1 MDNTNQP
8 SFFQVAFTHFVP
20 CFFLGAISLF
30 LLKDLV
36 PRFSLHL
43 LLNDRLDSADYIV
56 GLLNGFFVA
65 GLLALFHWQHN
76 SRASTMPWRTNVH
89 QGLRVLAYRMTIG
102 FLAGSFDIL
111 FGLQSEGILVLTV
124 LVLFILVGHVRLFLR
139 HVVQV
144 LRPGSNATWR
154 DVSELARIYLTM
166 LAGFTLV
173 NASLEVTHLMLGSV
187 EAFGFGHQDGE
198 LFLNALYYTVT
209 CMTTL
214 GFGDIVPIT
223 WDGKL
228 LLIFQSLAGYVMFGL
243 MIGIITRGVSGPSDT
258 GGA

>member
-1 MDNTNQP
+1 MENTNQP
-8 SFFQVAFTHFVP
+8 TFREVAFTHFVP

-36 PRFSLHL
+36 PHFSLHL
-43 LLNDRLDSADYIV
+43 LIDDKLDRTDYTV
-56 GLLNGFFVA
+56 GLLNGLFVA

-76 SRASTMPWRTNVH
+76 HRANTMPWRTNVH
-89 QGLRVLAYRMTIG
+89 QGVRVLLYRILIG

-111 FGLQSEGILVLTV
+111 FGLQSEGILVLTG
-124 LVLFILVGHVRLFLR
+124 LVLFILAGHVRLFLR
-139 HVVQV
+139 HVVRI
-144 LRPGSNATWR
+144 LRPGNSATWR
-154 DVSELARIYLTM
+154 DVMELARIYLTM

-187 EAFGFGHQDGE
+187 EPFGFGHQDGE

-243 MIGIITRGVSGPSDT
+243 MIGIITRGVSDK
-258 GGA
+258 